1 MKSIDRRRFLKG
13 VLAGLGAWLLARCR
27 PAVPSPPTVTSAPPT
42 AGVAPSPTPT
52 GAPPTPAPQAA
63 IAPTATSVPSPTA
76 TATSTPS
83 PTAPPSPPR
92 ANRVAHVHSPAATY
106 WDFASGWYG
115 DHVDQ
120 AVVDA
125 MVEEGLRQLTGA
137 SSAADAWTVLL
148 PDYRPGQKIAI
159 KVNFN
164 NSDRNGGNCSQQGNI
179 IDGLPQPVLALV
191 RTLVEGRGVD
201 PADIWIYDA
210 TVGRG
215 RFLPD
220 RFRLPIQAAYPGIV
234 FWGRKE
240 CAQPPPFDHVDES
253 LRISFSAPTL
263 TDRWLTDLLYWAT
276 YLINI
281 PILKRHGIHPVTLGF
296 KNHFGSIDNVV
307 RGGEDDLHQYLTTRS
322 PLYQP
327 TLSPLVDIYAN
338 PNIAGK
344 TVLTMGDG
352 LFGAPGA
359 VQPPIPWKT
368 FGGAPNSLFF
378 SRDPVAIDCVMCD
391 LLRSEWRGIPGDAY
405 DYLRLA
411 ADRGLGT
418 FEAGDPWGSGYR
430 YIDYVRVDL

>member
-1 MKSIDRRRFLKG
+1 MKSVNRRRFLQG
-13 VLAGLGAWLLARCR
+13 ILTGLGAWLLARCR
-27 PAVPSPPTVTSAPPT
+27 PAVPSSPT
-42 AGVAPSPTPT
+42 ATFVPPSPGAAPSPTPT
-52 GAPPTPAPQAA
+52 GRPSTPVPQA
-63 IAPTATSVPSPTA
+63 TATSSEAAPSSPTA
-76 TATSTPS
+76 TP
-83 PTAPPSPPR
+83 PPPSPPR
-92 ANRVAHVHSPAATY
+92 ADRVVHIHSPAATY
-106 WDFASGWYG
+106 WDFATGWYG

-120 AVVDA
+120 AVVDG
-125 MVEEGLRQLTGA
+125 MVEEGLRQLTGT
-137 SSAADAWTVLL
+137 SSAADAWAVLL
-148 PDYRPGQKIAI
+148 PNYQPGQKIAI

-164 NSDRNGGNCSQQGNI
+164 NSDRDGGNCSRQGNL

-201 PADIWIYDA
+201 PGDIWIYDV
-210 TVGRG
+210 TIGRG

-220 RFRLPIQAAYPGIV
+220 RFRLPIQAVYPGIV
-234 FWGRKE
+234 FWGRKD

-253 LRISFSAPTL
+253 LRISFSASTL

-276 YLINI
+276 YLINV

-307 RGGEDDLHQYLTTRS
+307 RGGADDLHQYLTSRS
-322 PLYQP
+322 DLYDP

-359 VQPPIPWKT
+359 VQPPVAWKT

-378 SRDPVAIDCVMCD
+378 SRDPVAVDCVMCD
-391 LLRSEWRGIPGDAY
+391 LLRSEWRGMPAEAY

-418 FEAGDPWGSGYR
+418 FEAGDPWGSGYSR
-430 YIDYVRVDL
+430 IDYLRVDL